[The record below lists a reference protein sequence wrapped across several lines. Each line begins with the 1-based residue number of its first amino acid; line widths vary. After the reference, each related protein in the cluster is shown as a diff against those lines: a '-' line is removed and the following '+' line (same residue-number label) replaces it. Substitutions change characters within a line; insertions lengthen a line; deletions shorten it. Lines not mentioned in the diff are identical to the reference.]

1 MNKEELLK
9 MIEEDESWLL
19 TLTSSST
26 SSSTAD
32 SRLIDSFEEI
42 NGFFSESGR
51 EPESG
56 KWIQE
61 HKLYARLKAI
71 REDASKSGALKS
83 LDKYNLLPEVDSKV
97 KSLKDIFDDDDLGIL
112 MDESSIFDL
121 KFIKKNE
128 DRAETDFVARR
139 KPCPDF
145 DKYEEGFKKCH
156 EEIKSWA
163 RTLSHF
169 VSEESIRVWMYFVLD
184 GVLVYIKSIG
194 NIKIDDHHKK
204 DGRLHCIFENGTESN
219 MLLRSLWKAMRQNRG
234 GRVVSEPIDKSIQ
247 RLHTITEDDTKT
259 GYIYVLKSLS
269 KDPKIQSISNLYK
282 IGFSSTPIEERIKNA
297 EQEPT
302 YLMSRVH
309 LCMSVE
315 CYNMN
320 PQKFEKIIHTF
331 FGKSCISLDIFDK
344 DGRRHSPR
352 EWFSVPLETIEQ
364 AIDLI
369 VEGNILNHTYDS
381 QVIEKRILK

>member
-1 MNKEELLK
+1 MNKEDLLK
-9 MIEEDESWLL
+9 MIEEDEGWLL

-26 SSSTAD
+26 SSSTPD
-32 SRLIDSFEEI
+32 SRLIGSFEEI
-42 NGFFSESGR
+42 NIFFSEHWR
-51 EPESG
+51 EPESA

-61 HKLYARLKAI
+61 HKLHARLKAI
-71 REDASKSGALKS
+71 REDVSKSGALKS
-83 LDKYNLLPEVDSKV
+83 LDKYNLLPEVDSKI
-97 KSLKDIFDDDDLGIL
+97 KSLKDVFNDDDLGIL
-112 MDESSIFDL
+112 IDESSIFDL
-121 KFIKKNE
+121 KFVKKNE

-145 DKYEEGFKKCH
+145 DKYEEGFKRCH
-156 EEIKSWA
+156 EEIKAWV
-163 RTLSHF
+163 RTLSIF
-169 VSEESIRVWMYFVLD
+169 QSEESIRVWMYFVLD
-184 GVLVYIKSIG
+184 GILVYIKSIG

-204 DGRLHCIFENGTESN
+204 DGRLYCIFENGTESN

-234 GRVVSEPIDKSIQ
+234 GRVVSELIDKSIQ

-269 KDPKIQSISNLYK
+269 KDPKIQAISNLYK
-282 IGFSSTPIEERIKNA
+282 VGFSTTPIDTRIKNS
-297 EQEPT
+297 EKETT
-302 YLMSRVH
+302 YLMDQVH

-320 PQKFEKIIHTF
+320 TQKFEKAIH
-331 FGKSCISLDIFDK
+331 KILWKYCINIDIFDK

-352 EWFSVPLETIEQ
+352 EWFSVPVETIEQ

-369 VEGNILNHTYDS
+369 VSG
-381 QVIEKRILK
+381 

>member
-1 MNKEELLK
+1 MNKEDLLK
-9 MIEEDESWLL
+9 MIEEDEGWLL
-19 TLTSSST
+19 TLSSSST
-26 SSSTAD
+26 SSSSPD
-32 SRLIDSFEEI
+32 SRLLDSFEEI
-42 NGFFSESGR
+42 NTFFSEHGR

-61 HKLYARLKAI
+61 HKLYARLKGI
-71 REDASKSGALKS
+71 REDIAKSSTLKS
-83 LDKYNLLPEVDSKV
+83 FDKYNLLPETESKI
-97 KSLKDIFDDDDLGIL
+97 KSINDIFNDDDLGIL

-121 KFIKKNE
+121 KFVKKNE
-128 DRAETDFVARR
+128 ERAETDFVARR

-156 EEIKSWA
+156 EEIKGWE
-163 RTLSHF
+163 RILSIF
-169 VSEESIRVWMYFVLD
+169 QSEDDIKEWMYFVLD
-184 GVLVYIKSIG
+184 GILVYIESIG
-194 NIKIDDHHKK
+194 RIKIDNHHKK
-204 DGRLHCIFENGTESN
+204 DWRLHCIFENGTESN
-219 MLLRSLWKAMRQNRG
+219 MLLRSLWKAMRQNKN
-234 GRVVSEPIDKSIQ
+234 GRLVSEPIDKSIQ
-247 RLHTITEDDTKT
+247 RLHAINEEDTKT
-259 GYIYVLKSLS
+259 GYIYVLRSLS

-282 IGFSSTPIEERIKNA
+282 IGFSSTPIEERIKYA

-302 YLMSRVH
+302 YLMSSVH
-309 LCMSVE
+309 LCMSIE

-331 FGKSCISLDIFDK
+331 FGKSCVNLDIFDK

-369 VEGNILNHTYDS
+369 VQWEILEHRYDH
-381 QVIEKRILK
+381 QNKILLSS

>member
-1 MNKEELLK
+1 MNKEDLLK
-9 MIEEDESWLL
+9 MIEEDEGWLL
-19 TLTSSST
+19 TLSSSST
-26 SSSTAD
+26 SSSSPD

-42 NGFFSESGR
+42 NTFFSEHGR

-61 HKLYARLKAI
+61 HKLYARLKGI
-71 REDASKSGALKS
+71 REDIAKSSNLKS
-83 LDKYNLLPEVDSKV
+83 QDKYSLLPETESKI
-97 KSLKDIFDDDDLGIL
+97 KSIRDIFNDDDLGIL

-121 KFIKKNE
+121 KFVKRNE

-156 EEIKSWA
+156 EEIKSWV
-163 RTLSHF
+163 RTLSIF
-169 VSEESIRVWMYFVLD
+169 QSEESIRVWMYFVLD

-219 MLLRSLWKAMRQNRG
+219 MLLRSLWKAMRQNRWW
-234 GRVVSEPIDKSIQ
+234 RVVSEPIDKSIQ

-269 KDPKIQSISNLYK
+269 KDPKIQSIDNLYK

-309 LCMSVE
+309 LCVSVE

-331 FGKSCISLDIFDK
+331 FGKSCINLDIFDK

-369 VEGNILNHTYDS
+369 VEGEILEHRYDNNGLIS
-381 QVIEKRILK
+381 AIT

>member
-1 MNKEELLK
+1 MKKEDLLK
-9 MIEEDESWLL
+9 MLEEDDGWLL
-19 TLTSSST
+19 ILTSSSQ
-26 SSSTAD
+26 SSSSPD

-42 NGFFSESGR
+42 NSFFNEHDR

-71 REDASKSGALKS
+71 REDASKSDALKP
-83 LDKYNLLPEVDSKV
+83 LDAHNLLPLTESKI
-97 KSLKDIFDDDDLGIL
+97 KSIVDIFNDDDLGIL
-112 MDESSIFDL
+112 IDESSIFDL
-121 KFIKKNE
+121 KFVKKND

-145 DKYEEGFKKCH
+145 HKYEEGFKRCH
-156 EEIKSWA
+156 EEIKSWE
-163 RTLSHF
+163 RTLSIF
-169 VSEESIRVWMYFVLD
+169 QSEESIRVWMYFVLD
-184 GVLVYIKSIG
+184 WVLVYIKSIG

-204 DGRLHCIFENGTESN
+204 DGRLHCVFENGTESN

-234 GRVVSEPIDKSIQ
+234 GRVISEPIDKSIQ
-247 RLHTITEDDTKT
+247 RLHAVNEEDVKT

-269 KDPKIQSISNLYK
+269 KDAKIQTIENLYK

-302 YLMSRVH
+302 YLMSWVH

-331 FGKSCISLDIFDK
+331 FGKSCINLDIFDK

-352 EWFSVPLETIEQ
+352 EWFSVPFETIEQ

-369 VEGNILNHTYDS
+369 VGGEILDHEYVTNL
-381 QVIEKRILK
+381 IFRKN

>member
-1 MNKEELLK
+1 MNKEDLLK
-9 MIEEDESWLL
+9 MIEEDEGWLL
-19 TLTSSST
+19 TLSSSST
-26 SSSTAD
+26 SSSSPD

-42 NGFFSESGR
+42 NTFFGEHGR

-71 REDASKSGALKS
+71 REDATKSSTLKS
-83 LDKYNLLPEVDSKV
+83 LDRYKLLPEGEPKI
-97 KSLKDIFDDDDLGIL
+97 KSINDIFNDDDLGIL

-121 KFIKKNE
+121 KFVKKNE
-128 DRAETDFVARR
+128 DRAETDFIARR
-139 KPCPDF
+139 KPCSDF
-145 DKYEEGFKKCH
+145 YKYDEGFKKCH
-156 EEIKSWA
+156 EEIKSWV
-163 RTLSHF
+163 RTLSVF
-169 VSEESIRVWMYFVLD
+169 QSEESIRVWMYFVLD
-184 GVLVYIKSIG
+184 WVLVYIKSIG

-234 GRVVSEPIDKSIQ
+234 GRVISEPLNKSVQ
-247 RLHTITEDDTKT
+247 RLHAIAEDDTKT

-269 KDPKIQSISNLYK
+269 KDLKIQSINNLYK

-331 FGKSCISLDIFDK
+331 FGKSCINLDIFDK
-344 DGRRHSPR
+344 EGRRHSPR
-352 EWFSVPLETIEQ
+352 EWFSVPIETIEQ

-369 VEGNILNHTYDS
+369 VDGDILNHNYDS
-381 QVIEKRILK
+381 NIIIKK

>member
-9 MIEEDESWLL
+9 MIEEDENWLL

-42 NGFFSESGR
+42 NGFFRDHGR

-56 KWIQE
+56 RWIQE

-71 REDASKSGALKS
+71 REDASKSGDLKS

-121 KFIKKNE
+121 KFVKKNE

-145 DKYEEGFKKCH
+145 DKYDEGFRKCH
-156 EEIKSWA
+156 EEIKLWV
-163 RTLSHF
+163 RTLSIF
-169 VSEESIRVWMYFVLD
+169 QSEESIRVWMYFVLD

-194 NIKIDDHHKK
+194 NIKVDDHHKK

-269 KDPKIQSISNLYK
+269 KDPKIQSIDNLYK

-331 FGKSCISLDIFDK
+331 FGKSCINLDIFDK
-344 DGRRHSPR
+344 EGRRHSPR
-352 EWFSVPLETIEQ
+352 EWFSVPIETIEQ

-369 VEGNILNHTYDS
+369 VSDQILGHRYDNDWS
-381 QVIEKRILK
+381 ISTII